1 MKISKKAM
9 SLCAVLVGAAVFTTA
24 AAADVMLGSG
34 YTGAK
39 DALKSTMAYLSS
51 EADSFTVDGEFAV
64 TVDGKTFTRSVFSG
78 KSDNR
83 LGMQE
88 THETSTEP
96 DGETYSRYTYED
108 GERWVTK
115 DEDDDLYYVHKINRE
130 DGEDGDPLFTNP
142 FEEEQVQDLEKVVDA
157 FAGTMKDVVQ
167 AEETDGGRIYSG
179 TMCDAQVPAVVNALT
194 AFVAKYSLISD
205 YRWEEAKF
213 PAIANDIFLQEASGK
228 AVANGDGILETVM
241 VKVTLSGKTEDGV
254 SHTISAELSVTLSD
268 VNSTTVTAPVLTDEN
283 SQVATGYGNPF
294 DERYVGTYKN
304 DIVTEENGKFVKIGE
319 RVLTITSCENG
330 KVTGSYA
337 EIYKP
342 GYEQEAKSFD
352 FATGDEAK
360 YGDIAFDYTL
370 DGETRHGMMFI
381 TGDCNQ
387 NLRMTPNVTFLSDG
401 GYSSHYEEGF
411 DGEFI
416 RCLD

>member
-1 MKISKKAM
+1 MLCRQKK
-9 SLCAVLVGAAVFTTA
+9 
-24 AAADVMLGSG
+24 
-34 YTGAK
+34 
-39 DALKSTMAYLSS
+39 
-51 EADSFTVDGEFAV
+51 
-64 TVDGKTFTRSVFSG
+64 
-78 KSDNR
+78 
-83 LGMQE
+83 Q
-88 THETSTEP
+88 
-96 DGETYSRYTYED
+96 
-108 GERWVTK
+108 
-115 DEDDDLYYVHKINRE
+115 
-130 DGEDGDPLFTNP
+130 
-142 FEEEQVQDLEKVVDA
+142 
-157 FAGTMKDVVQ
+157 
-167 AEETDGGRIYSG
+167 
-179 TMCDAQVPAVVNALT
+179 T
-194 AFVAKYSLISD
+194 AFVAKYSLVSD

-213 PAIANDIFLQEASGK
+213 PAISNDIFLQEASGK
-228 AVANGDGILETVM
+228 AVADQDGILETVM
-241 VKVTLSGKTEDGV
+241 GKVTLSGKTEDGV

-319 RVLTITSCENG
+319 RVLTITSCEDA

-387 NLRMTPNVTFLSDG
+387 NLRVTPNVTILSDG

-411 DGEFI
+411 DGDFI

>member
-108 GERWVTK
+108 GERWVTQ

-360 YGDIAFDYTL
+360 YGDITFNYTL

>member
-108 GERWVTK
+108 GERWVTQ

-360 YGDIAFDYTL
+360 YGDITFNYTL
-370 DGETRHGMMFI
+370 DGETRHGMMLI

>member
-130 DGEDGDPLFTNP
+130 DGEDGEPLFTNP
-142 FEEEQVQDLEKVVDA
+142 FEEEQGQDLEKVVDA